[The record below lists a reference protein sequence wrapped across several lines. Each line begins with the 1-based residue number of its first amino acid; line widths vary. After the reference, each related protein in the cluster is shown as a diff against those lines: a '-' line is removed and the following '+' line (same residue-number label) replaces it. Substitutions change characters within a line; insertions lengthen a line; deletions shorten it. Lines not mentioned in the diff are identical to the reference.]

1 VGVSGV
7 NDLYSTDGDG
17 VVLRVHVQPRAGRSA
32 VVGRHRV
39 ALKVR
44 VAAPPVDDRAN
55 EATIELVAEM
65 LDVPKQQVSIVA
77 GERSRVKRLRVTPIE
92 ADDVES
98 RLRVVLDDAAAPDGP
113 RRRRAPD

>member
-1 VGVSGV
+1 VSSV
-7 NDLYSTDGDG
+7 SDLYSTDGDG

-32 VVGRHRV
+32 VVGRHRDPH
-39 ALKVR
+39 LQR
-44 VAAPPVDDRAN
+44 VAVAPLDDRAN

-92 ADDVES
+92 AEDVES
-98 RLRVVLDDAAAPDGP
+98 RLRVLLDDATAPDGP